1 MKSLKECSEKLCSF
15 YVSNAHLVT
24 MLIPYL
30 SRKIK
35 EGNNFI
41 IFTQNNLENEVEM
54 LLSKINIKE
63 EDKQKIRNI
72 NWKKSL
78 YQENVIKEKLEN
90 NIENLYIIINGDNE
104 YVEKINEKV
113 ERINEKNQKNV
124 TIIDCYEV
132 LQVNQEIN
140 KILNNHD
147 KILNTS
153 GEKEISEVFQGY
165 QKDNNLNKE
174 RKII

>member
-1 MKSLKECSEKLCSF
+1 MKNLRECSEKLCSF

-63 EDKQKIRNI
+63 EEKQKIRNI

-90 NIENLYIIINGDNE
+90 NIENFYIIINGNNK

-113 ERINEKNQKNV
+113 EKLNEKNEKNV

-153 GEKEISEVFQGY
+153 GEREISEVFQGY

>member
-63 EDKQKIRNI
+63 EEKQKIRTI

-113 ERINEKNQKNV
+113 ERINEKKQKNV

>member
-63 EDKQKIRNI
+63 EEKQKIRNI

-132 LQVNQEIN
+132 LQLNQEIN

>member
-1 MKSLKECSEKLCSF
+1 
-15 YVSNAHLVT
+15 
-24 MLIPYL
+24 
-30 SRKIK
+30 
-35 EGNNFI
+35 
-41 IFTQNNLENEVEM
+41 M

-63 EDKQKIRNI
+63 EEKQKIRNI

>member
-63 EDKQKIRNI
+63 EEKQKIRNI

-104 YVEKINEKV
+104 YVERINEKV

>member
-1 MKSLKECSEKLCSF
+1 MKNLRECSEKLCSF

-63 EDKQKIRNI
+63 EEKQKIRNI

-104 YVEKINEKV
+104 YVEKINERV

>member
-1 MKSLKECSEKLCSF
+1 MKNLRECSEKLCSF

-41 IFTQNNLENEVEM
+41 IFTQNNLENEVEI

-63 EDKQKIRNI
+63 EEKQKIRNI

-104 YVEKINEKV
+104 YVEKINERV

>member
-63 EDKQKIRNI
+63 RKQDD
-72 NWKKSL
+72 
-78 YQENVIKEKLEN
+78 EKWYFN
-90 NIENLYIIINGDNE
+90 NY
-104 YVEKINEKV
+104 K
-113 ERINEKNQKNV
+113 
-124 TIIDCYEV
+124 
-132 LQVNQEIN
+132 
-140 KILNNHD
+140 
-147 KILNTS
+147 
-153 GEKEISEVFQGY
+153 
-165 QKDNNLNKE
+165 
-174 RKII
+174 RK

>member
-63 EDKQKIRNI
+63 EEKQKIRTI

-113 ERINEKNQKNV
+113 ERINEKNQKNI

>member
-63 EDKQKIRNI
+63 EEKQKIRNI

-113 ERINEKNQKNV
+113 ERINEKNKKNV

>member
-63 EDKQKIRNI
+63 EEKQKIRNI

-165 QKDNNLNKE
+165 QKDNNLNKQ

>member
-63 EDKQKIRNI
+63 EEKQKIKNI

-113 ERINEKNQKNV
+113 ERINEKNKKNV

>member
-1 MKSLKECSEKLCSF
+1 MEDLKNYTEKLCSF
-15 YVSNAHLVT
+15 YVSNVHLVT

-30 SRKIK
+30 SKQIN
-35 EGNNFI
+35 EGNEFI

-63 EDKQKIRNI
+63 EEKEKIRNI
-72 NWKKSL
+72 NWNKCL

-90 NIENLYIIINGDNE
+90 IMENIHIIINGDNKYIE
-104 YVEKINEKV
+104 RMNEKIEK
-113 ERINEKNQKNV
+113 IIKKMKKTV
-124 TIIDCYEV
+124 TIINCYEV
-132 LQVNQEIN
+132 MQVNQGIN
-140 KILNNHD
+140 QILSKHD

-165 QKDNNLNKE
+165 QKDDNINIE

>member
-54 LLSKINIKE
+54 ILSKINIKE
-63 EDKQKIRNI
+63 EEKQKIRNI

>member
-30 SRKIK
+30 SKKIK

-63 EDKQKIRNI
+63 EEKQKIRNI

-90 NIENLYIIINGDNE
+90 NIENFYIIINGDNE

>member
-63 EDKQKIRNI
+63 EEKQKIRTI

>member
-1 MKSLKECSEKLCSF
+1 
-15 YVSNAHLVT
+15 

-63 EDKQKIRNI
+63 EEKQKIRNI

>member
-35 EGNNFI
+35 EGNN
-41 IFTQNNLENEVEM
+41 LENEVEM

-63 EDKQKIRNI
+63 EEKQKIRNI

>member
-63 EDKQKIRNI
+63 EEKQKIRNI

-124 TIIDCYEV
+124 TIIDCYQV

>member
-30 SRKIK
+30 SKKIK

-63 EDKQKIRNI
+63 EEKQKIRTI

-90 NIENLYIIINGDNE
+90 NIENFYIIINGDNE

-113 ERINEKNQKNV
+113 ERINEKNQKNI

>member
-63 EDKQKIRNI
+63 EEKQKIRNI

>member
-1 MKSLKECSEKLCSF
+1 MKSLKECSEKLCCF

-63 EDKQKIRNI
+63 EEKQKIRNI

>member
-63 EDKQKIRNI
+63 EEKQKIRNI

-90 NIENLYIIINGDNE
+90 NIENFYIIINGDNE

>member
-30 SRKIK
+30 SKKIK

-63 EDKQKIRNI
+63 EEKQKIRNI

-90 NIENLYIIINGDNE
+90 NIENFYIIINGDNE
-104 YVEKINEKV
+104 YVEKINETV
-113 ERINEKNQKNV
+113 ARTTETNQKNI

>member
-63 EDKQKIRNI
+63 EEKQKIRNI

-124 TIIDCYEV
+124 TIIDCFEV

>member
-30 SRKIK
+30 SKKIK

-63 EDKQKIRNI
+63 EEKQKIRTI

-113 ERINEKNQKNV
+113 ERINEKNQKNI

>member
-63 EDKQKIRNI
+63 EEKQKIRNI

-113 ERINEKNQKNV
+113 ERINEKNQKNI

>member
-63 EDKQKIRNI
+63 EEKQKIRNI

-132 LQVNQEIN
+132 LQVNQ
-140 KILNNHD
+140 
-147 KILNTS
+147 
-153 GEKEISEVFQGY
+153 
-165 QKDNNLNKE
+165 
-174 RKII
+174 

>member
-1 MKSLKECSEKLCSF
+1 MKNLRECSEKLCSF

-63 EDKQKIRNI
+63 EEKQKIRNI

-104 YVEKINEKV
+104 YVGKINERV

>member
-1 MKSLKECSEKLCSF
+1 M
-15 YVSNAHLVT
+15 
-24 MLIPYL
+24 
-30 SRKIK
+30 
-35 EGNNFI
+35 
-41 IFTQNNLENEVEM
+41 
-54 LLSKINIKE
+54 
-63 EDKQKIRNI
+63 
-72 NWKKSL
+72 
-78 YQENVIKEKLEN
+78 
-90 NIENLYIIINGDNE
+90 
-104 YVEKINEKV
+104 

>member
-1 MKSLKECSEKLCSF
+1 MKNLRECSEKLCSF

-63 EDKQKIRNI
+63 EEKQKIRNI

-90 NIENLYIIINGDNE
+90 NIENFYIIINGDNK

-113 ERINEKNQKNV
+113 EKLNEKNEKNV

-153 GEKEISEVFQGY
+153 GEREISEVFQGY

>member
-63 EDKQKIRNI
+63 EEKQKIRNI

-113 ERINEKNQKNV
+113 ERINEKYQKNV

>member
-1 MKSLKECSEKLCSF
+1 MHK
-15 YVSNAHLVT
+15 T
-24 MLIPYL
+24 ILIQE
-30 SRKIK
+30 IT
-35 EGNNFI
+35 I
-41 IFTQNNLENEVEM
+41 
-54 LLSKINIKE
+54 
-63 EDKQKIRNI
+63 
-72 NWKKSL
+72 
-78 YQENVIKEKLEN
+78 ENVT
-90 NIENLYIIINGDNE
+90 
-104 YVEKINEKV
+104 EKINEKV